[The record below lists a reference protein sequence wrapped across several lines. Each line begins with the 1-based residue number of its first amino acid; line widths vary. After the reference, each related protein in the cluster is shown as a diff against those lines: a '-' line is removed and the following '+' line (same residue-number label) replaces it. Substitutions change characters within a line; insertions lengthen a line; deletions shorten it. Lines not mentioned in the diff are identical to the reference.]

1 MASKILPYAKM
12 FVHPKH
18 TNIKENNSFMCKY
31 NINTYMNQI
40 IEQLL
45 YLQLE
50 SKILHWQTTSY
61 AQHMAYGGFYDALDD
76 LIDRLVEAYQ
86 GKYATR
92 LQFDKALQLKNID
105 AIDIESALDKAC
117 MMLAEDFTKSLDST
131 RANSE
136 LENIRDEIKAEIDKL
151 RYLLTLQ

>member
-1 MASKILPYAKM
+1 ML
-12 FVHPKH
+12 VHPKH
-18 TNIKENNSFMCKY
+18 TNIKESSSVINKY
-31 NINTYMNQI
+31 NIYIYMNQI

-61 AQHMAYGGFYDALDD
+61 AQHIAYGGFYDALDD
-76 LIDRLVEAYQ
+76 FIDRLVEVYQ
-86 GKYATR
+86 GKYGTR

-105 AIDIESALDKAC
+105 NIDIDNALDKAC
-117 MMLAEDFTKSLDST
+117 MMLTDDFEKSLDST